1 MGKEEERERQQEDL
15 SKGLWATART
25 RRASVQMV
33 SNIWEQ
39 AAKSHANVDSDGSSD
54 ENHDNHDHTDLM
66 SRIKA
71 MGLGDLDED
80 EGFASARASVPAQG
94 GASVQ
99 KKRSS
104 LS

>member
-1 MGKEEERERQQEDL
+1 
-15 SKGLWATART
+15 
-25 RRASVQMV
+25 
-33 SNIWEQ
+33 
-39 AAKSHANVDSDGSSD
+39 
-54 ENHDNHDHTDLM
+54 
-66 SRIKA
+66 

-104 LS
+104 LSTKKKATTTIVNKRRSQGKGGSMKSMQMGRGKK